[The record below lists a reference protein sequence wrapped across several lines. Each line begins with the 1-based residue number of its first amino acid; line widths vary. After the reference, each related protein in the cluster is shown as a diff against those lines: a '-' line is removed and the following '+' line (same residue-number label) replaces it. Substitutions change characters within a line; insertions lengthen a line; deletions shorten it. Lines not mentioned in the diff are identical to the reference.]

1 MGEGGV
7 MGRIPQYKCSVNVG
21 NRKEHKIKSNKSTAL
36 PSYFLFFDTET
47 WEERVSEGEVRQR
60 LRLGWVCRVYRDK
73 RRDKWS
79 EKWKE
84 FKSVSEFWDFVEECV
99 PERKAIWCFAHNL
112 DFDFRVLEGF
122 KVLKE
127 RGWEI
132 QTFIYDSKNIIL
144 SFRRGKKTLLF
155 LDTFNYFKGSVK
167 KLGESMGLPKLEI
180 DFKNASEEELSRYC
194 RRDVEIIKEF
204 MMKFIDFIQQND
216 LGTLQKTLASQAFT
230 AFRHRFMKHGIYIHN
245 NEEAI
250 ELERLSY
257 RGGRTEAF
265 FIGKLPKGRYYKL
278 DVNSMYPFVMREYEY
293 PTKLIKVENNPTLSG
308 LMRALKRFFV
318 IAHVRVRVR
327 EPCVG
332 IKGERL
338 IFPVGEFDAFLCS
351 PELELVMKYG
361 EIVRVY
367 KYALYEKHQIF
378 KEYVDFFYSLKEKY
392 SRENNT
398 AFKQI
403 AKLFL
408 NSLYGKFG
416 QRTRLFEC
424 LGECEHED
432 GYEIVIDME
441 TGERITYRYLNGE
454 VWVESKDYIE
464 GNNSMV
470 AIASAVTAYARC
482 YLWSLIKKTGIENVF
497 YVDTDS
503 LIVNEEGFKRLQ
515 DLLDEYKLGYLKVEG
530 VSENVEIRNAK
541 DYTFGEETKRKGI
554 KKDAVQ
560 IAPNKFKQIQFERLR
575 TAWRKGRVN
584 EVYVLEVEKELK
596 QEYLKG
602 IVTKSG
608 RVKPFELS

>member
-1 MGEGGV
+1 MGESRV
-7 MGRIPQYKCSVNVG
+7 MGRISQHECSVNVG
-21 NRKEHKIKSNKSTAL
+21 NRKPHRIKSNKSTAL

-47 WEERVSEGEVRQR
+47 WEERVSENEVKQY
-60 LRLGWVCRVYRDK
+60 LRLGWACRVYRDK
-73 RRDKWS
+73 RRDKWT
-79 EKWKE
+79 EKWKK

-99 PERKAIWCFAHNL
+99 RERKTMWCFAHNL

-144 SFRRGKKTLLF
+144 SFRKGKKTLLF

-167 KLGESMGLPKLEI
+167 KLGESIGLPKLEI
-180 DFKNASEEELSRYC
+180 DFNKASEEELSRYC

-204 MMKFIDFIQQND
+204 IMKFIDFIQQND

-230 AFRHRFMKHGIYIHN
+230 AFRHRFMKYGIYIHN
-245 NEEAI
+245 NKEAI

-338 IFPVGEFDAFLCS
+338 IFPIGEFDAFLCS
-351 PELELVMKYG
+351 PELELVLEYG

-367 KYALYEKHQIF
+367 KYALYEKHSIF

-392 SRENNT
+392 AKENNV

-424 LGECEHED
+424 IGECEHED
-432 GYEIVIDME
+432 GYEVVIDLE
-441 TGERITYRYLNGE
+441 TGERTTYRYLNGE

-482 YLWSLIKKTGIENVF
+482 YLWSLIKKAGIENVF

-554 KKDAVQ
+554 KKDAVE
-560 IAPNKFKQIQFERLR
+560 IARNKFKQVQFERLR

-602 IVTKSG
+602 IVTESG
-608 RVKPFELS
+608 RVKPFKLS